1 MIKANV
7 ITRNISWYKYIKNP
21 NIYIGRKI
29 NKLNAKNE
37 KLKNKKFFFTLLLS
51 GEKEIKNLN
60 RKFRKKNKSTD
71 VLSFPFYVKK
81 ELSKRFLKE
90 KEIYLGDIIINLGKI
105 REKKNK
111 KNFKIEFD
119 NLWIHGLVHLFG
131 HDHKKEKDYLE
142 MQKIEKKYSSFIN
155 G

>member
-90 KEIYLGDIIINLGKI
+90 KEIYLGDIIINLSKI